1 MTDLN
6 SFTENVRNHVGA
18 ATEMEF
24 TPAYAGEVSAL
35 IALICHV

>member
-18 ATEMEF
+18 ATEVEF
-24 TPAYAGEVSAL
+24 TPTCTGEMSAL
-35 IALICHV
+35 IALICHF